1 MIAKRRSCISTPNPP
16 TPGSA
21 KRHPPVD
28 VRHLPFVLLG
38 FLLRLVPLGRYVTPD
53 EPAWV
58 YRAIRFA
65 DALAARTWTAIP
77 ITGHPGVTTMW
88 LGSIGVIARKLL
100 DPSGSAIHLDFCRR
114 TAWLAPENGE
124 AFRHLAFFL
133 PPGRVAVALVTT
145 LGLSILYWLLTRLF
159 GRRTALLTV
168 GMLACDPFL
177 TGHSGLL
184 HTDALLATFSLLA
197 LAAGLN
203 GLQEPRQ
210 VAWWALTGVF
220 TGLALLTKTPALAL
234 VPFVIL
240 IIAIGNLRAATH
252 HRRLPAHPVP
262 SATSHVLFFVL
273 HSSIFVVAA
282 AAILFALYPA
292 LWSHP
297 AETLRTLSTF
307 VVSHVEMAQRP
318 IFFAGRMAYDPGWA
332 FYPVVLLFRISPIVL
347 VGLGVGLINLGH
359 LPGDRRL
366 ALLLLL
372 TFAVGFGAMMS
383 LGAKKHDRYLLPAI
397 PPLTLA
403 CAISADWAIGRLTD
417 RYTGES
423 DGQHPTWLRFT
434 NIRITNSLIYGII
447 PLALQALL
455 ALAFLLHPLT
465 YSNPLVGGPWTA
477 AHMLPPDW
485 GEGMGA
491 AARWLNQLP
500 GAQQL
505 TVAVPSVPPFAAL
518 FEGRTLP
525 LKQASLAD
533 YLVLDSRQP
542 THPLSHESVHT
553 VTLGLLP
560 HATIAINTAASEQA
574 AYLEASATQSDL
586 ILLDARTPLSRRY
599 AGPSTLVSVAD
610 LPDQATLSA
619 RLAELRTEHATIWR
633 VTDPA
638 ASPITAR
645 HLRLAL
651 DAIATPVS
659 SATVASA
666 TITRYVVRNT
676 SHAIGPNTYANFGN
690 QIALIGATLPG
701 TPVNASF
708 PICLRW
714 LVPTPT
720 PASLTASLQL
730 RDPARH
736 LWAEVG
742 QLIHNTS
749 TFPTAAWT
757 PWEWADNTLALRPP
771 DRIPPGVYT
780 VEVVVTD
787 ETGAQLGA
795 WNADDQFQGVR
806 VPLGDVRIDPP
817 GAPSGQSLCKDGRSV
832 AAGPL
837 LACLPDMPAQAIPS
851 GDGLTLALT
860 WSSTTS
866 PGSDFQARW
875 RLAGAGDGVVMT
887 QTGDVSPYAT
897 SSWRKG
903 DSFETRHDLRIE
915 PSLPAGQYT
924 LTLNV
929 LAPDGRPLWAQDESV
944 TTIEVLPRDRLFEL
958 PGDIAHPLDLTL
970 GRAVHL
976 RGYDLA
982 HTRATPGDTLSVTL
996 FWRAGGPTDIDYTVF
1011 VHLVG
1016 PDGRPHG
1023 QVDYFPAGGAAPTT
1037 SWARD
1042 QVIVDEIALPVADD
1056 APAGTYHVVVGMYD
1070 AVSGGRLPIV
1080 DAERQSLPNA
1090 QAILP
1095 PEITISGDHQ

>member
-1 MIAKRRSCISTPNPP
+1 MMAKRGSCIPNPQP
-16 TPGSA
+16 QTPGSA
-21 KRHPPVD
+21 NRHPPVD
-28 VRHLPFVLLG
+28 VRLLLFILLG

-65 DALAARTWTAIP
+65 DALAARTWTAVP
-77 ITGHPGVTTMW
+77 VTGHPGVMTMW
-88 LGSIGVIARKLL
+88 LGTIGVAARKLL
-100 DPSGSAIHLDFCRR
+100 DPSGSAIHLDFCRH

-124 AFRHLAFFL
+124 VFRHLAFFL
-133 PPGRVAVALVTT
+133 SPGRIAVALVTT

-159 GRRTALLTV
+159 DRRIALLTV
-168 GMLACDPFL
+168 GVLACDPFL
-177 TGHSGLL
+177 IGHSGLL

-203 GLQEPRQ
+203 GLQNPRQ
-210 VAWWALTGVF
+210 VAWWALSGVF
-220 TGLALLTKTPALAL
+220 TGLALLTKTPALVL
-234 VPFVIL
+234 VPFITL
-240 IIAIGNLRAATH
+240 IIAIGNLRAAMH
-252 HRRLPAHPVP
+252 HQQLPARPVP
-262 SATSHVLFFVL
+262 SVTPHVLFFVL

-282 AAILFALYPA
+282 VATLFALYPA
-292 LWSHP
+292 LWNHP
-297 AETLRTLSTF
+297 AETLRTLSAF
-307 VVSHVEMAQRP
+307 VASHVEIAQRP
-318 IFFAGRMAYDPGWA
+318 IFFAGRMAYDPGWT

-347 VGLGVGLINLGH
+347 IGLFVGLINLRR

-372 TFAVGFGAMMS
+372 TFALGFGAMMS

-403 CAISADWAIGRLTD
+403 CAISADWAIGRLID
-417 RYTGES
+417 RHTGRLN
-423 DGQHPTWLRFT
+423 GQHPTRLRFT
-434 NIRITNSLIYGII
+434 NLRITNVRIYESI
-447 PLALQALL
+447 PLAQALL
-455 ALAFLLHPLT
+455 ALAFFLHPLT
-465 YSNPLVGGPWTA
+465 YFNPLVGGPWTA
-477 AHMLPPDW
+477 AHMLSTDW

-500 GAQQL
+500 DAQQF
-505 TVAVPSVPPFAAL
+505 TVAVPSIPPFAAL

-525 LKQASLAD
+525 LEQASLAD

-542 THPLSHESVHT
+542 IYPLSHEPVHT

-574 AYLEASATQSDL
+574 AYLETSAAQSDL
-586 ILLDARTPLSRRY
+586 ILLDAYTPLSRRY
-599 AGPSTLVSVAD
+599 TGPGTLVSVAD
-610 LPDQATLSA
+610 LPDQVTFSA
-619 RLAELRTEHATIWR
+619 RLAELSAEHTTIWR
-633 VTDPA
+633 VADPA
-638 ASPITAR
+638 ASPITAS
-645 HLRLAL
+645 HLRRAL
-651 DAIATPVS
+651 DAIAAPIS
-659 SATVASA
+659 SVTVAST
-666 TITRYVVRNT
+666 TITQYVVRNT
-676 SHAIGPNTYANFGN
+676 SYATGHDTYANFGD
-690 QIALIGATLPG
+690 QITLIGAALPG
-701 TPVNASF
+701 TPINASF
-708 PICLRW
+708 PISLRW
-714 LVPTPT
+714 LAPTPT
-720 PASLTASLQL
+720 PTSLTASLQL
-730 RDPARH
+730 CDPARH

-749 TFPTAAWT
+749 TFPTAAWA
-757 PWEWADNTLALRPP
+757 PWEWADNTLTLRPP

-780 VEVVVTD
+780 VEAVVTD

-806 VPLGDVRIDPP
+806 VPLGDVRIEPP
-817 GAPSGQSLCKDGRSV
+817 DEPSGQLLCEDGRSM

-837 LACLPDMPAQAIPS
+837 LVCLPEIPIQAIPS

-860 WSSTTS
+860 WSSNAS

-875 RLAGAGDGVVMT
+875 RLAGAEGDVVME

-897 SSWRKG
+897 SNWRKG

-929 LAPDGRPLWAQDESV
+929 LAPDGRPLWAQDEGV
-944 TTIEVLPRDRLFEL
+944 TIIEVLPRDRLFEL

-970 GRAVHL
+970 GGAVHL
-976 RGYDLA
+976 LGYGLA
-982 HTRATPGDTLSVTL
+982 RTRATPGDALSLTLY
-996 FWRAGGPTDIDYTVF
+996 WRAGGPTDVDYTVF

-1023 QVDYFPAGGAAPTT
+1023 QADRFPAGGTAPTT
-1037 SWARD
+1037 SWARG
-1042 QVIVDEIALPVADD
+1042 QVIVDEIVLPVADD
-1056 APAGTYHVVVGMYD
+1056 APAGTYHVAVGMYD
-1070 AVSGGRLPIV
+1070 AVSGGRLPVV
-1080 DAERQSLPNA
+1080 DASGQSLPDA

-1095 PEITISGDHQ
+1095 PEITISRDRQ